1 MKKQGRLVKFKMRT
15 INNRPHS
22 VGSMLAAPTRICD
35 STGEDQGIDAGL
47 TDQQEEGLI
56 GHKIL
61 PVDV

>member
-1 MKKQGRLVKFKMRT
+1 
-15 INNRPHS
+15 
-22 VGSMLAAPTRICD
+22 MLAAPTRICD